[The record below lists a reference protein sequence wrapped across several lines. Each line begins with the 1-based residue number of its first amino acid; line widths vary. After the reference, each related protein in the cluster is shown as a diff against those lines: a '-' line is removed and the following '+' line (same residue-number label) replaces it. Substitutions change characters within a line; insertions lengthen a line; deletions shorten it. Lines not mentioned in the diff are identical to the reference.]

1 MMIMMHRVV
10 MDVILKIMPIEKV
23 YRGLVGGGGVGR
35 VPEVLP

>member
-1 MMIMMHRVV
+1 MIMMHMVV
-10 MDVILKIMPIEKV
+10 MDVILKVVFIEKV